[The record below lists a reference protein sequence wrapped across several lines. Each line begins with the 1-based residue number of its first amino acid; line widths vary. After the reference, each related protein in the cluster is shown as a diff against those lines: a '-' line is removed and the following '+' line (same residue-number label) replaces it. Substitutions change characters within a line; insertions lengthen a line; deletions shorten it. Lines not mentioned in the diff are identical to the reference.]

1 MEVTKMVDED
11 ISAKVD
17 IDYIENHF
25 KALSN
30 VRILYVCTLESGE
43 EDDWVED
50 GYRYIVI
57 DLPYKQVKKMKDARP
72 LMLAKAQERLGLAT
86 LN

>member
-11 ISAKVD
+11 ISEKVD
-17 IDYIENHF
+17 INYIEDHF

-30 VRILYVCTLESGE
+30 VRIMYICTLESGE

-50 GYRYIVI
+50 GFRYIVI
-57 DLPYKQVKKMKDARP
+57 DLPYKEVKSMEDVRP
-72 LMLAKAQERLGLAT
+72 LMLQKAKDKLGMVA
-86 LN
+86 